1 MKNKK
6 IFFEH
11 DECTGTSI
19 GLEYEKYLYHCQSKY
34 QKIEIVKSS
43 RYGNAMYL
51 DGCFMLAERN
61 ADFYHN
67 KCMRLVPNHARNI
80 LIIGGGDCAIASTLL
95 IKNKVETIDVV
106 EIDKKVIDTSRK
118 YFTKYF
124 NLSSNQKKHLNLI
137 IEDGIKFVK
146 EANISYDCIIIDS
159 TDPVGIAK
167 GLISKS
173 FLKKCHGI
181 LLKKGVI
188 IQQSGSPIKD
198 SKKII
203 NPMIQRYKEVG
214 LINVNLHSFPMPLY
228 PTGTWSFLTAE
239 RA

>member
-80 LIIGGGDCAIASTLL
+80 LIIGGGDCAVASTLL
-95 IKNKVETIDVV
+95 IKNKVESIDVV

-146 EANISYDCIIIDS
+146 EANMSYDCIIIDS

-188 IQQSGSPIKD
+188 IQQAGSPIKD
-198 SKKII
+198 RKKII
-203 NPMIQRYKEVG
+203 NPMIQRYREAG
-214 LINVNLHSFPMPLY
+214 LINVNLHSFSMPLY

>member
-34 QKIEIVKSS
+34 QKIEIIKSS

-51 DGCFMLAERN
+51 DGCFMLAEKN
-61 ADFYHN
+61 IDFYHN
-67 KCMRLVPNHARNI
+67 ECISLVPKRAKNI
-80 LIIGGGDCAIASTLL
+80 LILGGGDCAIASTLL
-95 IKNKVETIDVV
+95 IKKKIGSIDVV
-106 EIDKKVIDTSRK
+106 EIDGKVIDASKK
-118 YFTKYF
+118 YFPKYF
-124 NLSSNQKKHLNLI
+124 KLTSNQKKRLNLI
-137 IEDGIKFVK
+137 IDDGIKFVK
-146 EANISYDCIIIDS
+146 VTNMSYDCIIIDS

-173 FLKKCHGI
+173 FLKRCHSI

-203 NPMIQRYKEVG
+203 NPMIQRYKEAG
-214 LINVNLHSFPMPLY
+214 LNNVNLHSFSMPLY
-228 PTGTWSFLTAE
+228 PTGTWSFLSAE

>member
-80 LIIGGGDCAIASTLL
+80 LIIGGGDCAVASTLL
-95 IKNKVETIDVV
+95 IKNKVESIDVV

-146 EANISYDCIIIDS
+146 EANMSYDCIIIDS
-159 TDPVGIAK
+159 TDPVGVAK

-188 IQQSGSPIKD
+188 IQQAGSPIKD
-198 SKKII
+198 RKKII
-203 NPMIQRYKEVG
+203 NPMIQRYREAG
-214 LINVNLHSFPMPLY
+214 LINVNLHSFSMPLY

>member
-80 LIIGGGDCAIASTLL
+80 LIIGGGDCAVASTLL
-95 IKNKVETIDVV
+95 IKNKVESIDVV

-146 EANISYDCIIIDS
+146 EANMSYDCIIIDS

-203 NPMIQRYKEVG
+203 NPMIQRYKEAG
-214 LINVNLHSFPMPLY
+214 LINVNLHSFSMPLY

>member
-43 RYGNAMYL
+43 IYGNAMYL
-51 DGCFMLAERN
+51 DGCYMLAERN

-146 EANISYDCIIIDS
+146 EANMSYDCIIIDS

-214 LINVNLHSFPMPLY
+214 LINVNLHSFSMPLY

>member
-80 LIIGGGDCAIASTLL
+80 LIIGGGDCAVASTLL
-95 IKNKVETIDVV
+95 IKNKVESIDVV

-146 EANISYDCIIIDS
+146 EANMSYDCIIIDS

-188 IQQSGSPIKD
+188 IQQAGSPIKD
-198 SKKII
+198 RKKII
-203 NPMIQRYKEVG
+203 NPMIQRYKEAG
-214 LINVNLHSFPMPLY
+214 LINVNLHCFSMPLY

>member
-80 LIIGGGDCAIASTLL
+80 LIIGGGDCAVASTLL

-146 EANISYDCIIIDS
+146 EANMSYDCIIIDS

-188 IQQSGSPIKD
+188 IQQAGSPIKD
-198 SKKII
+198 RKKII
-203 NPMIQRYKEVG
+203 NPMIQRYKEAG
-214 LINVNLHSFPMPLY
+214 LINVNLHSFSMPLY